1 MRAGPETASPFLF
14 NQHQIIMSRT
24 DKQIAEFLQSEDG
37 KRNVE
42 RFIKALKEQRIVV
55 SIPHVSS
62 SGMSRI
68 IRFREIGKYKSSG
81 KYHYIIYQFD
91 WFFEHLGYCYDKNW
105 DGIKVGGCGMDMVF
119 HTLYSV
125 CGTLKHYG
133 FKVPA
138 NYTSLADD
146 YLKV

>member
-1 MRAGPETASPFLF
+1 
-14 NQHQIIMSRT
+14 MSRT
-24 DKQIAEFLQSEDG
+24 EKQIAEFLQSEDG
-37 KRNVE
+37 KRNAE

-68 IRFREIGKYKSSG
+68 IRFREIHKYKSG
-81 KYHYIIYQFD
+81 NKYRYAIYQFD
-91 WFFEHLGYCYDKNW
+91 WFFEQLGYCYDKNW
-105 DGIKVGGCGMDMVF
+105 DGIRVGGCGMDMVF

-125 CGTLKHYG
+125 CGTLKYHG
-133 FKVPA
+133 FKVPKD
-138 NYTSLADD
+138 YPHLADH

>member
-1 MRAGPETASPFLF
+1 MHKSTNIKS
-14 NQHQIIMSRT
+14 IMSRT
-24 DKQIAEFLQSEDG
+24 EKQIAEFLQSEDG
-37 KRNVE
+37 KRNAE

-68 IRFREIGKYKSSG
+68 IRFREINRYKWDS
-81 KYHYIIYQFD
+81 KYHYSIYQFD
-91 WFFEHLGYCYDKNW
+91 WFFEQLGWSYDKNW
-105 DGIKVGGCGMDMVF
+105 EGIRVGGCGMDMVF

-125 CGTLKHYG
+125 CGTLKYHG
-133 FKVPA
+133 FKVPKDYPHLTD
-138 NYTSLADD
+138 N